1 MNSPKIDK
9 ALAELKDEG
18 VLDKIKSYYIEGNTD
33 TVPYESPKD
42 IKYDGE
48 LHMAT
53 NAAFPPYEYVEGGK
67 IVGLDPMMAT
77 AICDKLGKNLLLM
90 IWNLILLSLLFRPA
104 KTISVWQ
111 V

>member
-1 MNSPKIDK
+1 MNSPKKIDK

-53 NAAFPPYEYVEGGK
+53 NAAFPEELHYQAFGRYVYGGSNS
-67 IVGLDPMMAT
+67 G
-77 AICDKLGKNLLLM
+77 
-90 IWNLILLSLLFRPA
+90 
-104 KTISVWQ
+104 
-111 V
+111 